1 MMPGWTDEERAA
13 ELKRRAE
20 VQAEIERRR
29 DYPQQDPHADA
40 ECIHCGTPYSSA
52 LSTGAPAGL
61 CQLCMDRD

>member
-20 VQAEIERRR
+20 VQTEIDRRR
-29 DYPQQDPHADA
+29 NIPQPDPHADA
-40 ECIHCGTPYSSA
+40 ECIHCGTPYNSA
-52 LSTGAPAGL
+52 LSTGAAAGL